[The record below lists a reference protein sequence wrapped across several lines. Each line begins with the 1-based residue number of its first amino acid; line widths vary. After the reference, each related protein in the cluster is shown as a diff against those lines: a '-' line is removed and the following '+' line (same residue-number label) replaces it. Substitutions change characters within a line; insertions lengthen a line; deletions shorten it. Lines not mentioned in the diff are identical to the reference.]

1 MIHEKKHVL
10 WTVSLM
16 SLNLLSFSSVA
27 ASVCDSVA
35 DEDSQTV
42 TSQDTEECAVSPSL
56 GFFSVA
62 QGASV
67 DVTREGV
74 GGVAVYIPD
83 NNLEVFGNGGTIT
96 SAYTGIRIA
105 SNGPG
110 VSNETHI
117 DDFINDGLIS
127 VTGGTGIA
135 AVYNVSG
142 FIGDFTNSGT
152 LQNDSLITNMALNSD
167 LTGNDN
173 YTTALYNLSSI
184 DAVFN
189 NGKIKAATGITNLT
203 TSGITNR
210 IGKIDNTGTI
220 TGSVGNG
227 ILNEGTIGS
236 ILNESG
242 GIIQGADTGIS
253 NAGNISQIVNSGT
266 IRGRNWSVYNSG
278 NISGGIHNS
287 GLLDGSVY
295 LGNSA
300 IYISGTRAVINGA
313 LTGQAGSAVFVGD
326 GNTSAAFTATNN
338 ASVDNITVNSGS
350 SLTLSPSA
358 HWSAANSTVNNGTLT
373 LESGSILDGTLSQNG
388 LLLFSTEK
396 NASSVINASLINRGS
411 LVLNPTPTSAGNTL
425 TVNGDYTGLP
435 GSSVSLGSVLGG
447 DDSLTDRLVVTG
459 NTRGASTLFV
469 TNENGGG
476 AQTLDGI
483 QLISVG
489 GRSDAVFTLG
499 NRVVA
504 GAYDYSLRKGNVSG
518 SDPAGW
524 YLTSLASVSQ
534 TQPQLSE
541 SSSQASVRM
550 YRPEAA
556 AYTANLQAANT
567 LFDLS
572 MRDRSGETRYSDPV
586 TGEARTTS
594 LWMRNLGSHGRASMA
609 DGQNRTQTDR
619 YVLQLGGDI
628 IQGSTN
634 GTDALHAGLTGGY
647 GRAYSGSHN
656 GLTGRDAKGSVSG
669 YSAGVYGT
677 WYQNAEAKTGAWAE
691 TWAQYNW
698 FRNEVSGDMLPVEH
712 YSSQG
717 IKASLEGGYAWLA
730 GRWQSRSG
738 TESRLFLEPHAQAV
752 WSGIRADDHTEAG
765 GTRVQGTG
773 NDGVT
778 TRLGLRTYLNG
789 KSRADRQTVREF
801 QPFVEVN
808 WLHSTQVYGVRMNEE
823 TDDVRGSRNVA
834 ELKTGVEG
842 RLSRSLSGA
851 LVFTQQAG
859 GGGYRDS
866 QGSLQVSYRF

>member
-35 DEDSQTV
+35 DDDSQTV
-42 TSQDTEECAVSPSL
+42 TSQETEECTVSPSL

-266 IRGRNWSVYNSG
+266 IRGGNWSVYNSG

-326 GNTSAAFTATNN
+326 GNSSAAFTATNN
-338 ASVDNITVNSGS
+338 ASVDKITVTSGS

-358 HWSAANSTVNNGTLT
+358 RWSAANGTVNNGTLT
-373 LESGSILDGTLSQNG
+373 LESGSILDGALSQNG
-388 LLLFSTEK
+388 TLLFSTEK
-396 NASSVINASLINRGS
+396 NASSVINASLTNRGS
-411 LVLNPTPTSAGNTL
+411 LVLNPTPASAGNTL

-459 NTRGASTLFV
+459 NTSGASTLFV

-489 GRSDAVFTLG
+489 GRSDAVFSLG

-504 GAYDYSLRKGNVSG
+504 GAYDYRLRKGNVSG
-518 SDPAGW
+518 TDTAGW
-524 YLTSLASVSQ
+524 YLTSTAFASVPDPTPS
-534 TQPQLSE
+534 PGPSPE
-541 SSSQASVRM
+541 PVRM
-550 YRPEAA
+550 YRPEAS

-609 DGQNRTQTDR
+609 DGQNRTQTNR

-634 GTDALHAGLTGGY
+634 GTDALHAGLMGGY
-647 GRAYSGSHN
+647 GRADSGSHN

-698 FRNEVSGDMLPVEH
+698 FRNEVSGDMLPVER
-712 YSSQG
+712 YNSQG

-738 TESRLFLEPHAQAV
+738 TENRLFLEPHAQAV

-789 KSRADRQTVREF
+789 KSRLDQQTVREF

-808 WLHSTQVYGVRMNEE
+808 WLHNTQVYGVRMNEE

>member
-1 MIHEKKHVL
+1 MLYEKKRAM
-10 WTVSLM
+10 WAISLM
-16 SLNLLSFSSVA
+16 GLNLLSFSSVA
-27 ASVCDSVA
+27 ASVCASAGDNEA
-35 DEDSQTV
+35 QTV
-42 TSQDTEECAVSPSL
+42 TGRETEECTVSPSL
-56 GFFSVA
+56 GFFTVA
-62 QGASV
+62 EGASV
-67 DVTREGV
+67 DVTREGSGFV
-74 GGVAVYIPD
+74 SVSVTD
-83 NNLEVFGNGGTIT
+83 NNLESFGNSGTIA
-96 SAYTGIRIA
+96 SAYTGVRVA

-110 VSNETHI
+110 SGNETHI
-117 DDFINDGLIS
+117 DDFFNDGLIS
-127 VTGGTGIA
+127 VSGGSGIA
-135 AVYNVSG
+135 AVHNISG

-152 LQNDSLITNMALNSD
+152 LLNDSVSTSVALNSD

-189 NGKIKAATGITNLT
+189 SGTIRAATGITNLT

-210 IGKIDNTGTI
+210 IGKIDNTGSI
-220 TGSVGNG
+220 TGAIANG
-227 ILNEGTIGS
+227 ILNEGAVGS
-236 ILNESG
+236 IINESG
-242 GIIQGADTGIS
+242 GVIQGADTGIS
-253 NAGNISQIVNSGT
+253 NAGNISQIINSGT
-266 IRGRNWSVYNSG
+266 IRGGNWSVYNSG
-278 NISGGIHNS
+278 SIDGGIHTS

-300 IYISGTRAVINGA
+300 IYISGIRAVINGA
-313 LTGQAGSAVFVGD
+313 VTGQAGSAVFVGD
-326 GNTSAAFTATNN
+326 GSTTATFTATNN
-338 ASVDNITVNSGS
+338 VNVDSIVVTSGS
-350 SLTLSPSA
+350 SLTLTPSA
-358 HWSAANSTVNNGTLT
+358 RWAALNGTANNGILT
-373 LESGSILDGTLSQNG
+373 LESGSVLDGPLSQNG
-388 LLLFSTEK
+388 TLLFSTEK
-396 NASSVINASLINRGS
+396 MASSTLNASLTNRGS

-435 GSSVSLGSVLGG
+435 GSSVSLGSVLAG
-447 DDSLTDRLVVTG
+447 DNSLTDRLVVTS
-459 NTRGASTLFV
+459 NTSGASTLFV

-489 GRSDAVFTLG
+489 GRSDAVFSLG

-504 GAYDYSLRKGNVSG
+504 GAYDYRLRKGNVSG
-518 SDPAGW
+518 TDPAGW
-524 YLTSLASVSQ
+524 YLTSTAFASVPEPTPS
-534 TQPQLSE
+534 SE
-541 SSSQASVRM
+541 PVRM

-586 TGEARTTS
+586 TGEVRTTS
-594 LWMRNLGSHGRASMA
+594 LWMRNLGSHGRTSMA
-609 DGQNRTQTDR
+609 DGQNRTQTNR

-634 GTDALHAGLTGGY
+634 GSDALHAGLTGGY
-647 GRAYSGSHN
+647 GRADSSSHN

-698 FRNEVSGDMLPVEH
+698 FRNEVSGDMLPVER
-712 YSSQG
+712 YNSQG

-730 GRWQSRSG
+730 GRWQRSGG
-738 TESRLFLEPHAQAV
+738 TESFLFLEPHAQAV
-752 WSGIRADDHTEAG
+752 WSGIRADDHAEAG

-808 WLHSTQVYGVRMNEE
+808 WLHNTQVYGVRMNGEP
-823 TDDVRGSRNVA
+823 DAVRGSRNVA

-842 RLSRSLSGA
+842 RLSQNLSGA
-851 LVFTQQAG
+851 VVFTQQAG
-859 GGGYRDS
+859 GAGYRDS
-866 QGSLQVSYRF
+866 QGALQVNYRF

>member
-1 MIHEKKHVL
+1 MSYEKKYAM

-27 ASVCDSVA
+27 ASVCASAGDNEA
-35 DEDSQTV
+35 QTV
-42 TSQDTEECAVSPSL
+42 TSQETEQCTVSPSL

-152 LQNDSLITNMALNSD
+152 LQNDSLITNIALNSD

-227 ILNEGTIGS
+227 LLNEGTIGS

-266 IRGRNWSVYNSG
+266 IRGGNWSVYNSG

-338 ASVDNITVNSGS
+338 ASVDNITVTSGS

-358 HWSAANSTVNNGTLT
+358 RWSAANGTVNNGTLR
-373 LESGSILDGTLSQNG
+373 LESGSILDGALSQNG
-388 LLLFSTEK
+388 TLLFSTEK
-396 NASSVINASLINRGS
+396 NAASVINASLTNRGS
-411 LVLNPTPTSAGNTL
+411 LVLNPTPASAGNTL
-425 TVNGDYTGLP
+425 TVNGDYIGLP
-435 GSSVSLGSVLGG
+435 GSSVSLGSVLAG
-447 DDSLTDRLVVTG
+447 DDSLTDRLVVNG

-469 TNENGGG
+469 ANENGGG

-483 QLISVG
+483 QLIRVG
-489 GRSDAVFTLG
+489 GRSDAVFSLG

-518 SDPAGW
+518 TDPAGW
-524 YLTSLASVSQ
+524 YLTSFTSVSP
-534 TQPQLSE
+534 QPTPEL
-541 SSSQASVRM
+541 ARM

-572 MRDRSGETRYSDPV
+572 LREHSGETRYTDPL
-586 TGEARTTS
+586 TGEKRTTS
-594 LWMRNLGSHGRASMA
+594 LWMRNLGGHGRTSMA
-609 DGQNRTQTDR
+609 DGQNSTQTNR
-619 YVLQLGGDI
+619 YVLQLGGDVM
-628 IQGSTN
+628 QGSTS
-634 GTDALHAGLTGGY
+634 GTDAVHAGLMAGY
-647 GRAYSGSHN
+647 GRADSSSHN
-656 GLTGRDAKGSVSG
+656 GLSGRDAKGRVSG
-669 YSAGVYGT
+669 YSAGLYGT
-677 WYQNAEAKTGAWAE
+677 WYQNAEAKSGAWAD
-691 TWAQYNW
+691 TWVQYNW
-698 FRNEVSGDMLPVEH
+698 FRNEVSGDTLPTER
-712 YSSQG
+712 YNSQG
-717 IKASLEGGYAWLA
+717 IKASAEGGYAWQVTKWVSAA
-730 GRWQSRSG
+730 GMENRV
-738 TESRLFLEPHAQAV
+738 FLEPHAQV
-752 WSGIRADDHTEAG
+752 LWSGVRADDHTEAG
-765 GTRVQGTG
+765 GTRVQGIG

-778 TRLGLRTYLNG
+778 TRLGLRVYLNG
-789 KSRADRQTVREF
+789 KSRADQQTVREF

-808 WLHSTQVYGVRMNEE
+808 WLHNTQVYGVRMNEDA
-823 TDDVRGSRNVA
+823 DDVRGSRNIA

-842 RLSRSLSGA
+842 RLSQSLTGA
-851 LVFTQQAG
+851 VVFTQQAG

>member
-1 MIHEKKHVL
+1 MSYEKKYAM

-27 ASVCDSVA
+27 ASVCASAGDNEA
-35 DEDSQTV
+35 QTV
-42 TSQDTEECAVSPSL
+42 TSQETEECTVSPSL

-152 LQNDSLITNMALNSD
+152 LQNDSLITNIALNSD

-227 ILNEGTIGS
+227 LLNEGTIGS

-266 IRGRNWSVYNSG
+266 IRGGNWSVYNSG

-338 ASVDNITVNSGS
+338 ASVDNITVTSGS

-358 HWSAANSTVNNGTLT
+358 RWSAANGTVNNGTLR
-373 LESGSILDGTLSQNG
+373 LESGSILDGALSQNG
-388 LLLFSTEK
+388 TLLFSTEK
-396 NASSVINASLINRGS
+396 NAASVINASLTNRGS
-411 LVLNPTPTSAGNTL
+411 LVLNPTPASAGNTL
-425 TVNGDYTGLP
+425 TVNGDYIGLP
-435 GSSVSLGSVLGG
+435 GSSVSLGSVLAG
-447 DDSLTDRLVVTG
+447 DDSLTDRLVVNG

-469 TNENGGG
+469 ANENGGG

-483 QLISVG
+483 QLIRVG
-489 GRSDAVFTLG
+489 GRSDAVFSLG

-518 SDPAGW
+518 TDPAGW
-524 YLTSLASVSQ
+524 YLTSFTSVSP
-534 TQPQLSE
+534 QPTPEL
-541 SSSQASVRM
+541 ARM

-572 MRDRSGETRYSDPV
+572 LREHSGETRYTDPL
-586 TGEARTTS
+586 TGEKRTTS
-594 LWMRNLGSHGRASMA
+594 LWMRNLGGHGRTSMA
-609 DGQNRTQTDR
+609 DGQNSTQTNR
-619 YVLQLGGDI
+619 YVLQLGGDVM
-628 IQGSTN
+628 QGSTS
-634 GTDALHAGLTGGY
+634 GTDAVHAGLMAGY
-647 GRAYSGSHN
+647 GRADSSSHN
-656 GLTGRDAKGSVSG
+656 GLSGRDAKGRVSG
-669 YSAGVYGT
+669 YSAGLYGT
-677 WYQNAEAKTGAWAE
+677 WYQNAEAKSGAWAD
-691 TWAQYNW
+691 TWVQYNW
-698 FRNEVSGDMLPVEH
+698 FRNEVSGDTLPTER
-712 YSSQG
+712 YNSQG
-717 IKASLEGGYAWLA
+717 IKASAEGGYAWQVTKWVSAA
-730 GRWQSRSG
+730 GMENRV
-738 TESRLFLEPHAQAV
+738 FLEPHAQV
-752 WSGIRADDHTEAG
+752 LWSGVRADDHTEAG
-765 GTRVQGTG
+765 GTRVQGIG

-778 TRLGLRTYLNG
+778 TRLGLRVYLNG
-789 KSRADRQTVREF
+789 KSRADQQTVREF

-808 WLHSTQVYGVRMNEE
+808 WLHNTQVYGVRMNEDA
-823 TDDVRGSRNVA
+823 DDVRGSRNIA

-842 RLSRSLSGA
+842 RLSQSLTGA
-851 LVFTQQAG
+851 VVFTQQAG

>member
-1 MIHEKKHVL
+1 MKL
-10 WTVSLM
+10 CLYSL
-16 SLNLLSFSSVA
+16 LALSFAVRSEVTTPPEFTPFIESVDDGSEEYDPVFQSSINEIHGYPSFDTLAAVTSYNTTRITGFTSES
-27 ASVCDSVA
+27 ASVPDV
-35 DEDSQTV
+35 DL
-42 TSQDTEECAVSPSL
+42 L
-56 GFFSVA
+56 GLN
-62 QGASV
+62 
-67 DVTREGV
+67 
-74 GGVAVYIPD
+74 GVAI
-83 NNLEVFGNGGTIT
+83 
-96 SAYTGIRIA
+96 
-105 SNGPG
+105 
-110 VSNETHI
+110 
-117 DDFINDGLIS
+117 
-127 VTGGTGIA
+127 
-135 AVYNVSG
+135 
-142 FIGDFTNSGT
+142 
-152 LQNDSLITNMALNSD
+152 
-167 LTGNDN
+167 
-173 YTTALYNLSSI
+173 
-184 DAVFN
+184 
-189 NGKIKAATGITNLT
+189 
-203 TSGITNR
+203 
-210 IGKIDNTGTI
+210 
-220 TGSVGNG
+220 
-227 ILNEGTIGS
+227 
-236 ILNESG
+236 
-242 GIIQGADTGIS
+242 
-253 NAGNISQIVNSGT
+253 SGT
-266 IRGRNWSVYNSG
+266 IRGAPGGQYSVSQSGINDDDEATLPARNIFGYDHFLYLIEPGASVYRWETTGGGTVSG
-278 NISGGIHNS
+278 TGRALWISRGASVGSVLNTTTTLSDTIAFTSDGIISGSFTNTGTVRAGEVALDIEDNGSVGAIDNRGTLSGGQYAVRNTGMLGTFTNTGMVTGGILNAGTIS
-287 GLLDGSVY
+287 GDVGLGDATLILAGNRAVLGGSVSGTTGDGSTV
-295 LGNSA
+295 S
-300 IYISGTRAVINGA
+300 
-313 LTGQAGSAVFVGD
+313 VGD
-326 GNTSAAFTATNN
+326 VNYSAAFTATNN

-358 HWSAANSTVNNGTLT
+358 HWSAANGTVNNGTLT
-373 LESGSILDGTLSQNG
+373 LESGSILDGALSQNG

-572 MRDRSGETRYSDPV
+572 MRDHSRETRYTDPI
-586 TGEARTTS
+586 TGEVRTTRM
-594 LWMRNLGSHGRASMA
+594 WIRNLGSHGHALMT
-609 DGQNRTQTDR
+609 DDQNRTQTNR

-647 GRAYSGSHN
+647 GRAYSSAHN

-677 WYQNAEAKTGAWAE
+677 WYQNAEVKTGAWAE

-698 FRNEVSGDMLPVEH
+698 FRNEVSGDMLPAEH

-717 IKASLEGGYAWLA
+717 IKASLEAGYTWLT
-730 GRWQSRSG
+730 GSWQSGGG
-738 TESRLFLEPHAQAV
+738 TENRLFLEPHAQAV

-789 KSRADRQTVREF
+789 KSRADQQNVREF

-808 WLHSTQVYGVRMNEE
+808 WLHNTQVYGVRMNGE
-823 TDDVRGSRNVA
+823 TDDVRGSRNIA

-842 RLSRSLSGA
+842 RLSERLYAA

-866 QGSLQVSYRF
+866 QGSLQLSYRF